1 LEVRRKIAAVKL
13 EFQEAL
19 RGVKKPL
26 GPHHRAVMVL
36 VAFLLMYVLLWV
48 LYLTYSGKHLYL
60 TYSGK
65 HYVLLVP
72 VALLALAAGTK
83 AARLLRIAVLSPSKS
98 T

>member
-36 VAFLLMYVLLWV
+36 VAFLLMYLLLWV
-48 LYLTYSGKHLYL
+48 LYL

-72 VALLALAAGTK
+72 VALLALAVGTK